1 MAGVIDRAAA
11 VFVAAAVGGN
21 SSLVESRRK
30 EEVMSAMKLTGL
42 KCGTWLVLAFIALS
56 FELVQA
62 QQQSG
67 AKQEKV
73 AALKKSLAENQ
84 AALKKYSWTETTEVS
99 LKGEVKKRMQKEC
112 HYGPDGKVVKTPIQ
126 GGEQAQQQGQAGGGR
141 HGGLRGAI
149 VEHKVDEMKDYMQRV
164 VALVHEYVPP
174 DGQRIQQA
182 AAAGNVS
189 LQPSQGVA
197 TLVFKDYLKPG
208 DSVAL
213 GFNSETKKISDYKV
227 QSYLDNPKD
236 DALSLNVAFASLPD
250 GTNYPQQSVLNV
262 PNKKMVVTVTNSNY
276 VKTGQ

>member
-56 FELVQA
+56 FGLVQA

>member
-1 MAGVIDRAAA
+1 
-11 VFVAAAVGGN
+11 
-21 SSLVESRRK
+21 
-30 EEVMSAMKLTGL
+30 MSAMKLTGL
-42 KCGTWLVLAFIALS
+42 KCDTWLILAFIALS
-56 FELVQA
+56 FGVAHA
-62 QQQSG
+62 QQQGG

-141 HGGLRGAI
+141 RGGLRGAI

-189 LQPSQGVA
+189 IQPSQGVA

-276 VKTGQ
+276 VRTGQ